1 MHAPAK
7 KCRER
12 WCKRN
17 GGQVFSCQRS
27 FPKLLV
33 PSSFLELPDFQ
44 RLRVATTVTSECA
57 VSSRRQVCITSVS
70 RWASR
75 YQTKGMRIQCRGV
88 GGVWCCCVRACVSPT
103 TGSGQSLTA
112 MGLQRARRQHGNE
125 KRCRCATS
133 SVSQAGLAPVSRQVG
148 GGISLKRARTYD
160 QPDGESLAQTSR
172 LGRQTAV
179 CVKIR
184 RLAVGVVVVESKR
197 RDAVAT
203 DGSRRWYGT
212 GAVSTRG
219 GVQTAAVRPG
229 QGGDYWRAN
238 EGCARESG
246 RVRACARSEALR
258 YARAIGIRIGGP
270 LAGGRYHHVIE
281 SRHSTVA

>member
-1 MHAPAK
+1 MLQRRSVTRDGISGMVGRCSPVK
-7 KCRER
+7 
-12 WCKRN
+12 
-17 GGQVFSCQRS
+17 RS

-33 PSSFLELPDFQ
+33 PSSFSKLPDFQ
-44 RLRVATTVTSECA
+44 RLRVAATVTSECA

-184 RLAVGVVVVESKR
+184 RLGVGVVESKR

-229 QGGDYWRAN
+229 QGREATIGEQTRA
-238 EGCARESG
+238 ARG
-246 RVRACARSEALR
+246 RVAECVRAPEARRFAT
-258 YARAIGIRIGGP
+258 P
-270 LAGGRYHHVIE
+270 GRLE
-281 SRHSTVA
+281 LE